1 MARKKNGLAEVAVGE
16 DRFKVG
22 RGDVYGIANYAKD
35 EVAHMVEAP
44 PSDRYTITLRFWN
57 PRDKL

>member
-1 MARKKNGLAEVAVGE
+1 MAVGE